1 MLIRKI
7 EKGDKQAVIEMMRVF
22 YASDAVS
29 SNGSNEIFEADVQT
43 CIDNSPYLEGYVF
56 CEKDDIIGYAMLA
69 KSFST
74 EWGKE
79 CVWIEDIFVKEE
91 YRGRGIAKEFFALVD
106 KKYPLSV
113 QRLEVEDYNLS
124 AVKAYQKSGFNFVP
138 YKEMWKNLK

>member
-1 MLIRKI
+1 MNIRIMK
-7 EKGDKQAVIEMMRVF
+7 EEDREAVLDMMRVF

-29 SNGSNEIFEADVQT
+29 SNGSKEIFEADVQT

-91 YRGRGIAKEFFALVD
+91 YRGRGIAKEFFAFVD

-124 AVKAYQKSGFNFVP
+124 AVKAYQKSGFAFVP